1 MRHALIAF
9 LLTVLVSASASAQV
23 QISEPLP
30 PLLTTPGA
38 ERPVQLASARID
50 VDVAGGQAQT
60 TIELVL
66 HNPNGRPLEGQLAFP
81 LQPGQEVSAF
91 ALDINGVMHDAVPV
105 PKERGREVFE
115 AIERR
120 NVDPALLERTE
131 GNFFRLRVFPIPAG
145 GERRVRF
152 SVVETLARVDGVR
165 QLVLPL
171 EFAAGLASVPL
182 RVMGEPANDDRALAM
197 VASADG
203 QAATLGP
210 RQLKAAGGLVLRWPL
225 SGQPQ
230 VQVQEFEGERWFHAE
245 VPLPGAATARA
256 LPQRIGLLWDASG
269 SADRR
274 DRALEFALLD
284 RYFAAVGQ
292 ADVTLQVLRDRAGA
306 ARRFRVSGGDW
317 SALKAALRAEVPDGA
332 TDLGAWAPQA
342 TVQEY
347 LLLSDGLANYGGHA
361 VPTLREGQRLYAINT
376 SGARADTARLRALAQ
391 ARGGRLVELTAP
403 ADLPRAE
410 AELLRDGPRLR
421 SLDATGARDVVAAS
435 VFPRGGVLSLAGR
448 LDAAGGELVLGLEEG
463 GRVRELRLPLGEA
476 RARPGR
482 FLAQAWAGYRLR
494 ELQAEPALNRTRIRQ
509 LGQDF
514 GLASPETSLL
524 VLETLDDYV
533 QYDIVPPAPL
543 REAFQARRR
552 DIAAE
557 KTAATASH
565 LEQVVAAFQEKQ
577 AWWATTFAGRTKAD
591 ARRDEAV
598 PVGAAMAAP
607 EPVVASEAPRAGE
620 GGTSEFLERGAPQ
633 DMMSPPAPAALAP
646 GEEAS
651 TLDSV
656 QVLGSRISD
665 AAMADAAA
673 APEADDGAADAGRTA
688 VITLQPWAPDS
699 DVARRLRAAPAGQ
712 VYALYLDERSAN
724 AGSSAFYLDVAD
736 ILFERG
742 QRELGLRVLSNLAEL
757 QLENRALLRVLGYR
771 LMQAGEPALAL
782 PVFERVLVIA
792 GEEPQSQR
800 DLGLALDAVGQPQ
813 QAVDAL
819 YAVVSRPWDDRFGG
833 IALIALAELNA
844 IVARERGKLD
854 VRAMD
859 PRLLHNLP
867 LALRAVLTWDADNTD
882 MDLWVTQP
890 DRERCYYSNTR
901 TAAGGRISDDFTG
914 GYGPEEYSIRRA
926 PSGKYR
932 IEVNY
937 FGESQALVSGAVTVQ
952 VWLSTGFGTP
962 AQRDER
968 LTVRLT
974 PEGDDMLVGEF
985 EVR

>member
-1 MRHALIAF
+1 MLHALIAF
-9 LLTVLVSASASAQV
+9 LLSVLLAAPAFAQV
-23 QISEPLP
+23 QISGPLP
-30 PLLTTPGA
+30 PLLSSPGA

-66 HNPNGRPLEGQLAFP
+66 RNPNGRPLEGQLAFP

-91 ALDINGVMHDAVPV
+91 ALDIDGVMHDAVPV

-152 SVVETLARVDGVR
+152 SLVETLARVDGAR
-165 QLVLPL
+165 QLTLPL
-171 EFAAGLASVPL
+171 DFAAALASVPL
-182 RVMGEPANDDRALAM
+182 RVQGERATGDRALAL
-197 VASADG
+197 VASEQG
-203 QAATLGP
+203 QAALLGL
-210 RQLKAAGGLVLRWPL
+210 RQLRDAGGLVLRWPL
-225 SGQPQ
+225 SGAPQ

-245 VPLPGAATARA
+245 VPLPGVAVPRA

-269 SADRR
+269 SAEKR

-292 ADVTLQVLRDRAGA
+292 AEVSLQVLRDRAGA
-306 ARRFRVSGGDW
+306 TRRFRVTGGDW
-317 SALKAALRAEVPDGA
+317 SALKAALRAEVPDGG
-332 TDLGAWAPQA
+332 TDLGAWLPQA
-342 TVQEY
+342 NVQEY
-347 LLLSDGLANYGGHA
+347 LLLSDGLANYGA
-361 VPTLREGQRLYAINT
+361 NAMPALRNGQRLYAIST
-376 SGARADTARLRALAQ
+376 SGPRADAARLRALAE
-391 ARGGRLVELTAP
+391 ARGGRLVELAAP
-403 ADLPRAE
+403 ADLDRAE

-435 VFPRGGVLSLAGR
+435 VFPRGGVLSIAGR
-448 LDAAGGELVLGLEEG
+448 REAANGELVLGLEEG

-494 ELQAEPALNRTRIRQ
+494 ELQAEPSLNRTRIRQ

-533 QYDIVPPAPL
+533 RYDIVPPPAL

-552 DIAAE
+552 DVAAE
-557 KTAATASH
+557 ETAQAASH
-565 LEQVVAAFQEKQ
+565 LDEVVAAFEEKR
-577 AWWATTFAGRTKAD
+577 AWWGTTFAGRPKPDPRRGEEQPTIAEVSVLGSEPLPVQAEAAAD
-591 ARRDEAV
+591 ASASADRERAV
-598 PVGAAMAAP
+598 PRNSMAQ
-607 EPVVASEAPRAGE
+607 ASSP
-620 GGTSEFLERGAPQ
+620 
-633 DMMSPPAPAALAP
+633 PPAPP
-646 GEEAS
+646 AS
-651 TLDSV
+651 FEGSTDLDSV
-656 QVLGSRISD
+656 AVTGARIGKAS
-665 AAMADAAA
+665 
-673 APEADDGAADAGRTA
+673 A
-688 VITLQPWAPDS
+688 VINLQPWAPDS
-699 DVARRLRAAPAGQ
+699 DVARRLRAAPADR

-742 QRELGLRVLSNLAEL
+742 QRDLGLRVLSNLAEL

-782 PVFERVLVIA
+782 PVFERVLVIG
-792 GEEPQSQR
+792 GEEPQSHR

-813 QAVDAL
+813 QAINAL

-844 IVARERGKLD
+844 IVARERGRLD
-854 VRAMD
+854 VRAID

-867 LALRAVLTWDADNTD
+867 LALRAVLSWDADNTD

-890 DRERCYYSNTR
+890 DGERAWYNNPR
-901 TAAGGRISDDFTG
+901 TAAGGRVSEDFTG

-926 PSGKYR
+926 PNGKYR
-932 IEVNY
+932 IEVDY

-962 AQRDER
+962 RQRDER
-968 LTVRLT
+968 LTVRLA
-974 PEGDDMLVGEF
+974 PDGENVLVGEF

>member
-1 MRHALIAF
+1 MRHSVIAF
-9 LLTVLVSASASAQV
+9 LLSLLFAAPAFAQV
-23 QISEPLP
+23 QISGPLP
-30 PLLTTPGA
+30 PLVASAGA
-38 ERPVQLASARID
+38 ERPVRLASARIG

-66 HNPNGRPLEGQLAFP
+66 HNPNRRPLEGQLAFP

-91 ALDINGVMHDAVPV
+91 ALDIDGVMHDAVPV

-131 GNFFRLRVFPIPAG
+131 GNYFRLRVFPIPAG

-152 SVVETLARVDGVR
+152 SLVETLARVDGAR
-165 QLVLPL
+165 QLALPL
-171 EFAAGLASVPL
+171 DFAAGLASVPL
-182 RVMGEPANDDRALAM
+182 RVQGERATAGSDLVLA
-197 VASADG
+197 ASGDG
-203 QAATLGP
+203 QAAALGP

-230 VQVQEFEGERWFHAE
+230 VQVQEFEGQRWFHAE
-245 VPLPGAATARA
+245 VSLPGVAAPRMM
-256 LPQRIGLLWDASG
+256 PQRIGLLWDASG
-269 SADRR
+269 SADKR

-292 ADVTLQVLRDRAGA
+292 ADVSLQVLRDRAGA
-306 ARRFRVSGGDW
+306 VRRFRVSGGDW

-332 TDLGAWAPQA
+332 TDLGAWQPQA
-342 TVQEY
+342 SVQEY
-347 LLLSDGLANYGGHA
+347 LLLSDGLANYGAQA
-361 VPTLREGQRLYAINT
+361 VPSLRPGQRLYAIST
-376 SGARADTARLRALAQ
+376 SGAKADSARLRALAE
-391 ARGGRLVELTAP
+391 ARGGRLIALAAP
-403 ADLPRAE
+403 AELARAE

-435 VFPRGGVLSLAGR
+435 VFPSGGVLSIAGR
-448 LDAAGGELVLGLEEG
+448 LEADGGELVLGLEEG
-463 GRVRELRLPLGEA
+463 GRVRELRLPLGQA

-494 ELQAEPALNRTRIRQ
+494 ELQADPTLNRTRIRQ

-514 GLASPETSLL
+514 GLASAETSLL

-543 REAFQARRR
+543 REAFEAQRR
-552 DIAAE
+552 DIAAG
-557 KTAATASH
+557 KAAATASH

-577 AWWATTFAGRTKAD
+577 AWWATTYAGRAKAD

-598 PVGAAMAAP
+598 PVGAALAAP
-607 EPVVASEAPRAGE
+607 EPVVASEPPRARD

-646 GEEAS
+646 GDQAS

-656 QVLGSRISD
+656 QVVGSRISEE
-665 AAMADAAA
+665 AMADAAA
-673 APEADDGAADAGRTA
+673 GNDGGDGDTDAGRTA

-699 DVARRLRAAPAGQ
+699 EVARRLRAAPADQ

-771 LMQAGEPALAL
+771 LMQAGEPALAV
-782 PVFERVLVIA
+782 PVFERVRVVA
-792 GEEPQSQR
+792 GEEPQSYR

-813 QAVDAL
+813 QAINAL
-819 YAVVSRPWDDRFGG
+819 YEVVARPWDNRFGG

-854 VRAMD
+854 VRAID

-867 LALRAVLTWDADNTD
+867 LALRAVLSWDADNTD

-890 DRERCYYSNTR
+890 DGERCGYNNQR
-901 TAAGGRISDDFTG
+901 TAAGGRLSEDFTG
-914 GYGPEEYSIRRA
+914 GYGPEEYAIRRSA
-926 PSGKYR
+926 NGKYR
-932 IEVNY
+932 IEVDY

-962 AQRDER
+962 RQRDER
-968 LTVRLT
+968 LTVRLV
-974 PEGDDMLVGEF
+974 PDGDNVLVGEF

>member
-1 MRHALIAF
+1 MRHALIV
-9 LLTVLVSASASAQV
+9 LLLSALMAAPATAQV
-23 QISEPLP
+23 QINGPLP
-30 PLLTTPGA
+30 PLLSTPGA
-38 ERPVQLASARID
+38 DRPVQLASARID

-66 HNPNGRPLEGQLAFP
+66 HNPSGRPLEGQLAFP

-91 ALDINGVMHDAVPV
+91 ALDIDGVMHDAVPV

-131 GNFFRLRVFPIPAG
+131 GNYFRLRVFPVPAG

-152 SVVETLARVDGVR
+152 SLVETLARVDGAR

-171 EFAAGLASVPL
+171 DFAAGLVSVPL
-182 RVMGEPANDDRALAM
+182 RVLGERASAERAPAL
-197 VASADG
+197 VASAEG

-210 RQLKAAGGLVLRWPL
+210 RQLKDAAGLVLRWPL
-225 SGQPQ
+225 SGEPQ

-245 VPLPGAATARA
+245 VPLPGVAAPRA
-256 LPQRIGLLWDASG
+256 LPKRIGLLWDASG
-269 SADRR
+269 SADKR

-292 ADVTLQVLRDRAGA
+292 ADVSLQVLRDRAGTV
-306 ARRFRVSGGDW
+306 RRFRVTGGDW
-317 SALKAALRAEVPDGA
+317 SALKAALRAETPDGG
-332 TDLGAWAPQA
+332 TDLGAWALQA
-342 TVQEY
+342 NVQEY
-347 LLLSDGLANYGGHA
+347 LLLSDGLANYGAHA
-361 VPTLREGQRLYAINT
+361 MPSLAAGQRLYAINT
-376 SGARADTARLRALAQ
+376 AGANADSARLRAVAE
-391 ARGGRLVELTAP
+391 ARGGRLVELAAP
-403 ADLPRAE
+403 ADLARAQ
-410 AELLRDGPRLR
+410 AELLLDGPRLR

-435 VFPRGGVLSLAGR
+435 VFPRGGVLSIAGR
-448 LDAAGGELVLGLEEG
+448 LDNADGELVLGLEDG
-463 GRVRELRLPLGEA
+463 GRLRELRLPLGEA

-494 ELQAEPALNRTRIRQ
+494 ELQAEPTLNRTRIRQ

-533 QYDIVPPAPL
+533 QYDIVPPPAL

-552 DIAAE
+552 DLAAE
-557 KTAATASH
+557 KAAATRSH
-565 LEQVVAAFQEKQ
+565 LDTVVAAFEEKKV
-577 AWWATTFAGRTKAD
+577 WWNTTFAGRPKPEAVRGDGQPTVAEVSVLASEIAPPQVQAEAAAD
-591 ARRDEAV
+591 AAASTDRERAV
-598 PVGAAMAAP
+598 PRDSMAQASSPPPAP
-607 EPVVASEAPRAGE
+607 PAGVD
-620 GGTSEFLERGAPQ
+620 GTSEMDYIAV
-633 DMMSPPAPAALAP
+633 
-646 GEEAS
+646 
-651 TLDSV
+651 T
-656 QVLGSRISD
+656 GSRISEED
-665 AAMADAAA
+665 AADAAGEG
-673 APEADDGAADAGRTA
+673 PRA
-688 VITLQPWAPDS
+688 VITLQPWAPES
-699 DVARRLRAAPAGQ
+699 DVARRLRAAPADQ

-742 QRELGLRVLSNLAEL
+742 QRDLGLRVLSNLAEL

-771 LMQAGEPALAL
+771 LMQAAEPVLAV

-792 GEEPQSQR
+792 GEEPQSHR

-813 QAVDAL
+813 QAVNAL
-819 YAVVSRPWDDRFGG
+819 YEVVSRPWDDRFGG
-833 IALIALAELNA
+833 IALIALAEINA
-844 IVARERGKLD
+844 IVARERGRLD
-854 VRAMD
+854 VRAID

-867 LALRAVLTWDADNTD
+867 LALRAVLSWDADNTD

-890 DRERCYYSNTR
+890 DGERCFYNNPR
-901 TAAGGRISDDFTG
+901 TQAGGRISEDFTG

-926 PSGKYR
+926 ANGKYR

-962 AQRDER
+962 RQRDER
-968 LTVRLT
+968 LTVRLAA
-974 PEGDDMLVGEF
+974 DDENVLVGEF